1 MKLQLSRKWM
11 LLTLMLSNCCHLFF
25 RSGFAFHLH
34 TFCNAAM
41 VNMED
46 PTESPIAEIGQ
57 AGESS
62 EACHDGHAEQ
72 AELQRSLEQNA
83 CEPDPDTTHPNNA
96 IEINDKKTI
105 ASDDKASQG
114 LSTVSAPG
122 KFSFASKFAGNEK
135 IKMPGPGSYMNK
147 TDFSSRHRTVP
158 SFGFGTNTR
167 QTRHVNKT
175 PGPGSYDAKQ
185 GNQGSNTIGAEAKIS
200 CTPRRGSTRTRQKS
214 PGPGAYN
221 IPATF
226 GRRKLTITPRTDRT
240 LPSISVPGPG
250 DYEVTVSHAE
260 TIMKFRAPKFSFGT
274 ARQRARLPAEFEGVT
289 PGPGAYRNYSELPH
303 DPSLVRSR
311 RLEKASNQ
319 SQVTQTTQTKA

>member
-1 MKLQLSRKWM
+1 
-11 LLTLMLSNCCHLFF
+11 
-25 RSGFAFHLH
+25 
-34 TFCNAAM
+34 M
-41 VNMED
+41 VNMEAS
-46 PTESPIAEIGQ
+46 TESPSPEIGQ

-62 EACHDGHAEQ
+62 KACHDGHAEQ
-72 AELQRSLEQNA
+72 AELQRSPEQNA
-83 CEPDPDTTHPNNA
+83 CEPDPDTTDANNA
-96 IEINDKKTI
+96 IDIHDKKTI
-105 ASDDKASQG
+105 ASDDQAFQG
-114 LSTVSAPG
+114 LSTVAAPG

-221 IPATF
+221 IPAAF
-226 GRRKLTITPRTDRT
+226 GRGKLTITPRTDRT
-240 LPSISVPGPG
+240 LPSISVPRPG

-260 TIMKFRAPKFSFGT
+260 KIMKFRAPKFSFGT

-289 PGPGAYRNYSELPH
+289 PGPGAYRNYAELPH
-303 DPSLVRSR
+303 DPRNLVRSR
-311 RLEKASNQ
+311 RLEKAANERANQ
-319 SQVTQTTQTKA
+319 SQVTKA